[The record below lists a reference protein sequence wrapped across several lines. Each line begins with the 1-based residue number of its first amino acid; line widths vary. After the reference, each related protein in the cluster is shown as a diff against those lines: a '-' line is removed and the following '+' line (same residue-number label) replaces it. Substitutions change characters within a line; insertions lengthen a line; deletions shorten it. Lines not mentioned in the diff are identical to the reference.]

1 VTTSGQGL
9 ESLHASDWL
18 LLGGAVLVLAGI
30 GSSLIAN
37 RFGAPLLLVFL
48 ALGMLLGEDGPGGVK
63 FDDVYTA
70 YLIGSLALAVILF
83 DGGLRTRIAH
93 VRNALW
99 PAGLLATA
107 GVLVTTT
114 LTGLAAVWLLQLD
127 YAQGLLIGA
136 IVASTDAAAVFFL
149 LRANGLHLQRRVGAT
164 LEIESGSNDPFAVF
178 LTVMLTGWIAT
189 DGDAS
194 WGQMALT
201 LLLQFSIGTIL
212 GTLGGISIAQALNRL
227 HLPAGL
233 HPLLAVAGAVGLFAL
248 TNLLGGSGFLAV
260 YLAGLVVGNRPVRAF
275 ANVLSVHDAAT
286 WLAQLVMFLVLGLLV
301 TPSQLLPALPP
312 ALGIAAFLMLVAR
325 PVAAILCLA
334 PFGFRK
340 REIAFVSWVGLRG
353 AVGIFLASIPLL
365 AGLDHARLIFNIA
378 FVVVLISL
386 LVQGWTLGFAA
397 RWLGV
402 ALPRRDPPTRRIEL
416 DLPGQIEFEM
426 VGYRVAP
433 DCAVLRGGRLPGWA
447 RAALIVRGGHV
458 HTAEQAGALRPDD
471 YAYYI
476 APPGNVYRLDWLF
489 AEQKEAREAEREMF
503 GEFVL
508 PGNIPLGALAEFYDL
523 AIPPRHAERT
533 ADQLFAERFDGEP
546 QIGDRLRLGPAML
559 VVRDLVEEKVARV
572 GLKFETVSARL
583 FGDSLSLPKA
593 RSPLRR
599 LRARLSFRRK
609 PRPGL

>member
-1 VTTSGQGL
+1 M

-30 GSSLIAN
+30 GSSLIAS
-37 RFGAPLLLVFL
+37 RFGAPLLLVFMV
-48 ALGMLLGEDGPGGVK
+48 LGMLLGEDGPGGVK
-63 FDDVYTA
+63 FDDVGFAYT
-70 YLIGSLALAVILF
+70 LGSLALAVILF

-93 VRNALW
+93 VRNALA
-99 PAGLLATA
+99 PAATLATV
-107 GVLVTTT
+107 GVLITSA
-114 LTGLAAVWLLQLD
+114 LTAFAAVWLLKFD
-127 YAQGLLIGA
+127 YAQGLLLGA

-164 LEIESGSNDPFAVF
+164 LEVESGSNDPFAVF
-178 LTVMLTGWIAT
+178 LTVTLTGWIASQGET
-189 DGDAS
+189 SGMS
-194 WGQMALT
+194 MLLS
-201 LLLQFSIGTIL
+201 LLLQFGIGSLT
-212 GTLGGISIAQALNRL
+212 GVLGGIALAQALNRL
-227 HLPAGL
+227 ALPAGL
-233 HPLLAVAGAVGLFAL
+233 HPLLAVAGAVGLFGF
-248 TNLLGGSGFLAV
+248 TNVLGGSGFLAV

-301 TPSQLLPALPP
+301 TPTKLLPVLLP

-325 PVAAILCLA
+325 PVAVALCLA

-340 REIAFVSWVGLRG
+340 RDITFVSWVGLRG

-365 AGLDHARLIFNIA
+365 ANLAHAQTYFNVA
-378 FVVVLISL
+378 FVVVLVSL
-386 LVQGWTLGFAA
+386 LVQGWTLSFAA
-397 RWLGV
+397 RWLGA

-433 DCAVLRGGRLPGWA
+433 ECAALRGARLPGWA
-447 RAALIVRGGHV
+447 RAALVVRAGQV
-458 HTAEQAGALRPDD
+458 QTAEQAGALQADD
-471 YAYYI
+471 YAYYL

-489 AEQKEAREAEREMF
+489 AEPKEAREAEREMF

-508 PGNIPLGALAEFYDL
+508 PGNVPLGALADFYDL
-523 AIPPRHAERT
+523 AIPPRHSERT
-533 ADQLFAERFDGEP
+533 ADELFSDRFDGEP

-559 VVRDLVEEKVARV
+559 VVRDLVDEKVARV
-572 GLKFETVSARL
+572 GLKFDTVSARL
-583 FGDSLSLPKA
+583 FGDSLSLPRA

-599 LRARLSFRRK
+599 LRSRLSALRR
-609 PRPGL
+609 PRPKL

>member
-1 VTTSGQGL
+1 M

-48 ALGMLLGEDGPGGVK
+48 VLGMLLGVDGPGGIG
-63 FDDVYTA
+63 FDDVETTYA
-70 YLIGSLALAVILF
+70 IGSLALAVILF

-93 VRNALW
+93 VRNALA
-99 PAGLLATA
+99 PAATLATA
-107 GVLVTTT
+107 GVLITTA
-114 LTGLAAVWLLQLD
+114 LTAIAAVWLLEMS
-127 YAQGLLIGA
+127 YTQGLLLGA

-178 LTVMLTGWIAT
+178 LTVMLTGWIAS
-189 DGDAS
+189 DGQVGAS
-194 WGQMALT
+194 SMLIS
-201 LLLQFSIGTIL
+201 LVMQFGIGTIL
-212 GTLGGISIAQALNRL
+212 GVLGGLAIAQSLNRFQ
-227 HLPAGL
+227 LPAGL
-233 HPLLAVAGAVGLFAL
+233 HPLLAIAGAVALFGF

-275 ANVLSVHDAAT
+275 ANVLSVNDAAT

-301 TPSQLLPALPP
+301 TPTHLLKVLLP

-325 PVAAILCLA
+325 PVAVVLCLV

-340 REIAFVSWVGLRG
+340 RDIAFVSWIGLRG
-353 AVGIFLASIPLL
+353 AVGIFLASIPML
-365 AGLDHARLIFNIA
+365 AALPHAETYFNVA
-378 FVVVLISL
+378 FVVVLVSL
-386 LVQGWTLGFAA
+386 VVQGWTLSFSAH
-397 RWLGV
+397 RLGV

-433 DCAVLRGGRLPGWA
+433 ECALLRGGRMPGWA
-447 RAALIVRGGHV
+447 RAALVVREGQV
-458 HTAEQAGALRPDD
+458 HTAEQAGALRAYD
-471 YAYYI
+471 YAYYL

-489 AEQKEAREAEREMF
+489 AEPTEAREVEREMF

-508 PGNIPLGALAEFYDL
+508 PGNVPLGALAEFYDL

-533 ADQLFAERFDGEP
+533 ADQLFSERFDGEP

-559 VVRDLVEEKVARV
+559 VVRDLIDEKVARV

-583 FGDSLSLPKA
+583 FGDSLSVPKA

-599 LRARLSFRRK
+599 LQARLRFKRPPK
-609 PRPGL
+609 PGL